1 MKQIKLNQPHVH
13 AGISYAAGDVIEVTD
28 ADAAYLIRHQIGVNG
43 KSAVKNRMN
52 PISRLSKWSRN
63 SPSNPNSQAITPK
76 IRRPP
81 TAKPKIKIKENNN
94 GTR

>member
-43 KSAVKNRMN
+43 KSAVKKSDESDKPTEQVTSEQPVQSEQQPIDNAEN
-52 PISRLSKWSRN
+52 P
-63 SPSNPNSQAITPK
+63 PSADGET
-76 IRRPP
+76 
-81 TAKPKIKIKENNN
+81 ENQNQ
-94 GTR
+94 GEQ

>member
-43 KSAVKNRMN
+43 KSAVKKSDESDKPTEQVVSEQSEQSEQLGDNAEN
-52 PISRLSKWSRN
+52 P
-63 SPSNPNSQAITPK
+63 PSADGET
-76 IRRPP
+76 
-81 TAKPKIKIKENNN
+81 ENQNQ
-94 GTR
+94 GEQ